1 MQYLSPTQLLN
12 HLLSFLK
19 RWYIRWNSNQS
30 HEIGPILAAF
40 DSAQILIQPDHH
52 IGKHG
57 MCAGTVLLNS
67 RQVFRLA
74 LSKLEKC
81 QLSKRA
87 TFELTSGGVSTR
99 VSFNHHSTICSM
111 SPPSLALKPSELH
124 KNHRPHPCGAKAS
137 GAWHT
142 TTKLVENYQSPN
154 KVCKHLN
161 GGKLARWS

>member
-1 MQYLSPTQLLN
+1 
-12 HLLSFLK
+12 
-19 RWYIRWNSNQS
+19 
-30 HEIGPILAAF
+30 
-40 DSAQILIQPDHH
+40 
-52 IGKHG
+52 

-124 KNHRPHPCGAKAS
+124 KTIVPIHVGQKQ
-137 GAWHT
+137 
-142 TTKLVENYQSPN
+142 VERGTQPQNWWRITNRQIKCANISMEEN
-154 KVCKHLN
+154 
-161 GGKLARWS
+161 